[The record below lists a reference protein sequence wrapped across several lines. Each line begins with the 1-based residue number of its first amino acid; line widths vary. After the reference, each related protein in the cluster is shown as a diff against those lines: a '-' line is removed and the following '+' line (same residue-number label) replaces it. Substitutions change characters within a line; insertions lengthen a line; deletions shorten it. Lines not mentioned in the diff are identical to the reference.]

1 MNKKFYLINCI
12 SMFLFLIM
20 LSKTSYASKTG
31 TIYLSSNKQT
41 IVNEEEVEIS
51 ICIKNAETS
60 AFTSYLYFDDS
71 KLEYVSGPENTNII
85 GNRIIYVWYDETGG
99 KVTKDGELAKFK
111 FKAKENGVTTFNV
124 EGEFY
129 SNVGQLIQTNFEEI
143 QIQIGNDQNSAEKQI
158 EKKRNYIESNNIEAE
173 NTNLETLAVE
183 NILLYPPFDN
193 SMTHY
198 DIEVSNEVTN
208 LNILAI
214 PENENAAVKIN
225 GKDDLIEGNN
235 LITVT
240 VTAPN
245 RISKK
250 VYEINAYR
258 RNQYEEEKY
267 KKEVEENKEK
277 LENIYQAQRTATETN
292 EKKEASLNK
301 NSFQKIFIVIAI
313 IIILLLVLIISI
325 WKYKS

>member
-1 MNKKFYLINCI
+1 MKKKFYLINCI
-12 SMFLFLIM
+12 CIVLFLIM
-20 LSKTSYASKTG
+20 LLKTSYASNTG

-51 ICIKNAETS
+51 MYIKNAVTS
-60 AFTSYLYFDDS
+60 AFTSYIYFDNS

-85 GNRIIYVWYDETGG
+85 GNRIIYVWYDKTGG
-99 KVTKDGELAKFK
+99 NAAKDGELANFK
-111 FKAKENGVTTFNV
+111 FKIKEDGLASFNV

-129 SNVGQLIQTNFEEI
+129 NNIGQLIQTNFEEI
-143 QIQIGNDQNSAEKQI
+143 QIQIEDDQNSTEKQI
-158 EKKRNYIESNNIEAE
+158 EKKINYIESNNIEAE

-193 SMTHY
+193 SITHY
-198 DIEVSNEVTN
+198 DIEVSNEVAN

-214 PENENAAVKIN
+214 PENENGTVEIN
-225 GKDDLIEGNN
+225 GKDNLIEGNN

-245 RISKK
+245 GISKK
-250 VYEINAYR
+250 VYEINAYK
-258 RNQYEEEKY
+258 RNQEEEEKY

-277 LENIYQAQRTATETN
+277 LENIYQVQRTATET
-292 EKKEASLNK
+292 EKKVEESPNK
-301 NSFQKIFIVIAI
+301 NTYQKIFIVIAI
-313 IIILLLVLIISI
+313 IIILLLVLVMFI

>member
-1 MNKKFYLINCI
+1 MKKKFYLINCI
-12 SMFLFLIM
+12 SIVLFLIM
-20 LSKTSYASKTG
+20 LLKTSYASTTG

-51 ICIKNAETS
+51 ICIKNAVTS
-60 AFTSYLYFDDS
+60 AFTSYLYFDNS

-99 KVTKDGELAKFK
+99 KVSKDGELAKFK
-111 FKAKENGVTTFNV
+111 FKAKENGITTFNV

-143 QIQIGNDQNSAEKQI
+143 QIQIGDDQNSTEKQI
-158 EKKRNYIESNNIEAE
+158 EKKINYIESNNIEAE
-173 NTNLETLAVE
+173 NTNLETLADE
-183 NILLYPPFDN
+183 NTLLYPPFEN
-193 SMTHY
+193 SITHY

-214 PENENAAVKIN
+214 PENENGSVEIN

-245 RISKK
+245 GISKK

-258 RNQYEEEKY
+258 RNQEEEEKY

-277 LENIYQAQRTATETN
+277 LENIYQVQRTATETE
-292 EKKEASLNK
+292 EKIEESQNK
-301 NSFQKIFIVIAI
+301 NTYQKIFIVIAI
-313 IIILLLVLIISI
+313 IINLLVLAIFI